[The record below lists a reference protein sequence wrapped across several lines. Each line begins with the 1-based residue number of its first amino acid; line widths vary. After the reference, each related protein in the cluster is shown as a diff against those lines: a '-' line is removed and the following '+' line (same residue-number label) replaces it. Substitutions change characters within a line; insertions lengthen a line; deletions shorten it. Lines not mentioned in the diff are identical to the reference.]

1 MKTSRLVIFVL
12 FILFGVFL
20 LRQEESFQD
29 KFAIISLPIKEY
41 YLEVTNSIK
50 DSTDKYLKQA
60 ESIEELKKE
69 NILLRKYLYQQ
80 KIKIVKLTQLTQFN
94 EKKFNNY
101 ENILRVQ
108 TISYKKLNDF
118 SQVYLTNSSELG
130 KDKIYGLIQKNV
142 AAGIA
147 IKENDTLK
155 GILLSNPICQFST
168 FIGKDKT
175 PGIAKGIDA
184 ENLEVNFIPKWST
197 VKVGDKVLTSG
208 MDNIFLP
215 NIPVGEVTNII
226 TKSTYK
232 TAIVKTYADVLH
244 PNFFYL
250 VKEVLQQN
258 DTNSSKTE
266 SDNNSTKEKKWPTQT
281 VQLLPVLLTILF

>member
-1 MKTSRLVIFVL
+1 MKTSQLIVSTF
-12 FILFGVFL
+12 FIALGVFL
-20 LRQEESFQD
+20 LRQEKDFQY
-29 KFAIISLPIKEY
+29 KFATISLPIKEY
-41 YLEVTNSIK
+41 YLQLTNSIK
-50 DSTDKYLKQA
+50 ESRDKYLRQA

-69 NILLRKYLYQQ
+69 NILLRKYIYQQ
-80 KIKIVKLTQLTQFN
+80 KMHIVQLEQLTQFN

-101 ENILRVQ
+101 DNILRVQ

-118 SQVYLTNSSELG
+118 SQVYLTKANEVG
-130 KDKIYGLIQKNV
+130 EDKIYGLIQKNV

-147 IKENDTLK
+147 IKEKNTLK

-184 ENLEVNFIPKWST
+184 EYIEVNFIPKWS
-197 VKVGDKVLTSG
+197 KINVGDKVLTSG

-250 VKEVLQQN
+250 VKEVLQES
-258 DTNSSKTE
+258 DSNSSQIKLE
-266 SDNNSTKEKKWPTQT
+266 NNSTKEKK
-281 VQLLPVLLTILF
+281 

>member
-1 MKTSRLVIFVL
+1 MKTSRLIVSIFFIVL
-12 FILFGVFL
+12 GILL

-29 KFAIISLPIKEY
+29 KFALISLPIKEY
-41 YLEVTNSIK
+41 YLQFTNSIK
-50 DSTDKYLKQA
+50 DSTDKYLQQA
-60 ESIEELKKE
+60 KSVEALKKE

-80 KIKIVKLTQLTQFN
+80 KITIVQLEQLTQFN

-101 ENILRVQ
+101 KNILRVQ

-118 SQVYLTNSSELG
+118 SQVFLTNSSELG
-130 KDKIYGLIQKNV
+130 EDKIYGLIQKNV

-147 IKENDTLK
+147 IKENGTLK

-184 ENLEVNFIPKWST
+184 ENIEVNFIPKWS
-197 VKVGDKVLTSG
+197 KINVGDKVLTSG

-250 VKEVLQQN
+250 VKEVLQQQL
-258 DTNSSKTE
+258 DTNSSQNE
-266 SDNNSTKEKKWPTQT
+266 PDNNSTKEKK
-281 VQLLPVLLTILF
+281 

>member
-1 MKTSRLVIFVL
+1 MKTSQLIVSTF
-12 FILFGVFL
+12 FIALGVFL
-20 LRQEESFQD
+20 LRQEKDFQY
-29 KFAIISLPIKEY
+29 KFATISLPIKEY
-41 YLEVTNSIK
+41 YLQLTNSIK
-50 DSTDKYLKQA
+50 ESRDKYLRQA

-69 NILLRKYLYQQ
+69 NILLRKYIYQQ
-80 KIKIVKLTQLTQFN
+80 KMHIVQLEQLTQFN

-101 ENILRVQ
+101 DNILRVQ

-118 SQVYLTNSSELG
+118 SQVYLTKANEVG
-130 KDKIYGLIQKNV
+130 EDKIYGLIQKNV

-147 IKENDTLK
+147 IKEKNTLK

-184 ENLEVNFIPKWST
+184 EYIEVNFIPKWS
-197 VKVGDKVLTSG
+197 KINVGDKVLTSG

-250 VKEVLQQN
+250 VKEVLQEN
-258 DTNSSKTE
+258 DSNSSQIKLE
-266 SDNNSTKEKKWPTQT
+266 NNSTKEKK
-281 VQLLPVLLTILF
+281 

>member
-1 MKTSRLVIFVL
+1 MKTSRFFIFVFFVILGIFL
-12 FILFGVFL
+12 FRKEG
-20 LRQEESFQD
+20 SFQD
-29 KFAIISLPIKEY
+29 RFALISLPIKEY
-41 YLEVTNSIK
+41 YLQITNNINNAK
-50 DSTDKYLKQA
+50 NKYLNQA
-60 ESIEELKKE
+60 DSITKLKKE

-80 KIKIVKLTQLTQFN
+80 KLNIVKLEELVQFD
-94 EKKFNNY
+94 EKTFNNY
-101 ENILRVQ
+101 KNILRVQ

-118 SQVYLTNSSELG
+118 SQIYLTKGEELG
-130 KDKIYGLIQKNV
+130 EDKIYGLIQKNV

-147 IKENDTLK
+147 IKEKGTLK

-168 FIGKDKT
+168 FIGKKRT

-184 ENLEVNFIPKWST
+184 ENIEVNFIPKWS
-197 VKVGDKVLTSG
+197 KISVGDKVLTSG

-244 PNFFYL
+244 PSFFYL
-250 VKEVLQQN
+250 VKEVLHKAEDIN
-258 DTNSSKTE
+258 ISKMKL
-266 SDNNSTKEKKWPTQT
+266 DNNSSEEIK
-281 VQLLPVLLTILF
+281 

>member
-12 FILFGVFL
+12 FILFGIFL
-20 LRQEESFQD
+20 LRQEETFQD

-41 YLEVTNSIK
+41 YLEITNSIK

-60 ESIEELKKE
+60 ESIKELKKE

-80 KIKIVKLTQLTQFN
+80 KINIVKLNQLTQFN

-101 ENILRVQ
+101 NNILRVQ

-118 SQVYLTNSSELG
+118 SQVYLTKSNELG

-147 IKENDTLK
+147 IKENGTLK

-250 VKEVLQQN
+250 VKEVLQQQS
-258 DTNSSKTE
+258 DTNSSQIE
-266 SDNNSTKEKKWPTQT
+266 QDNNSTKEKK
-281 VQLLPVLLTILF
+281 

>member
-1 MKTSRLVIFVL
+1 MKTSQLIVTIFFIVL
-12 FILFGVFL
+12 GILL
-20 LRQEESFQD
+20 LRQEKNFQD

-41 YLEVTNSIK
+41 YLQFTNTVKESR
-50 DSTDKYLKQA
+50 DKYIRQV

-80 KIKIVKLTQLTQFN
+80 KITIIQLEQLTQFN
-94 EKKFNNY
+94 EKKFNNHN
-101 ENILRVQ
+101 NILRVQ

-118 SQVYLTNSSELG
+118 SQVYLTNANELG
-130 KDKIYGLIQKNV
+130 EDKIYGLIQKNV

-147 IKENDTLK
+147 IKKNNTLK

-184 ENLEVNFIPKWST
+184 EYIEVNFIPKWS
-197 VKVGDKVLTSG
+197 KINIGDKVLTSG

-250 VKEVLQQN
+250 VKEVLQQQN
-258 DTNSSKTE
+258 DTNNSQIE
-266 SDNNSTKEKKWPTQT
+266 PNNNSTKEKK
-281 VQLLPVLLTILF
+281 